1 MSNPDVSPGS
11 VETQQMRVIAPVG
24 VSFQLRLLISKLYS
38 AQFNTL
44 HLFVICFCIGKRKT
58 KITNNVLAGGKSH
71 SRPGRFRRV
80 PTWID
85 GGWFMIRFISQRVLV
100 IPCAAFVLLFFVL
113 NLHSLFFSIST
124 LLRSYIVFFF
134 QSLIIPYLSAS
145 SLNHSS
151 RLCVTDGGQQT
162 EITFCLLKSTLR
174 TSHREKQLE

>member
-1 MSNPDVSPGS
+1 MLPMSNPDVSPGS

-113 NLHSLFFSIST
+113 NLHSLFFQF
-124 LLRSYIVFFF
+124 LPSYDHTSCFFF
-134 QSLIIPYLSAS
+134 PKSNYTIPLSEFSESFFSAM
-145 SLNHSS
+145 
-151 RLCVTDGGQQT
+151 CD
-162 EITFCLLKSTLR
+162 
-174 TSHREKQLE
+174 